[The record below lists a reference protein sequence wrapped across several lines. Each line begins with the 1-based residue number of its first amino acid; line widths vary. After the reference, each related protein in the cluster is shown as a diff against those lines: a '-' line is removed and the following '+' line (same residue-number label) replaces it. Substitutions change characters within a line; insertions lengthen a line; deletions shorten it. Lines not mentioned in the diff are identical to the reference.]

1 MHILEVLN
9 LSNSGAKL
17 RQKPIYIQIL
27 RFIFAFCKMLKY
39 STLIKQKFIYSLYG
53 FISTCVCQ
61 KFFVSLH
68 RFLKITSKM
77 SIAKF
82 GWFSI
87 LGMALCL
94 MVSCS
99 VRRDRERIDTA
110 EELLYSSR
118 DTAELLIRQVERLE
132 RLDDEHLAKYWFV
145 ICDLHANSMQS
156 LSEDSMICWASEYY
170 RTQWEEEHGDARHMI
185 LSGLDE
191 AMYYWWNGDKA
202 RTQEVLQRQ
211 KKYADE
217 VAEQSGEHL
226 WQVIVLRV
234 SAEIAMRDYDYEHV
248 REYTETLIS
257 LDDGKA
263 IHLDEVERVYNALAI
278 AYFSLGEYD
287 KMEAG
292 FEKAIAQ
299 AADSAFIVNVVRRN
313 YADLLGEMG
322 QTDRAIRMQ
331 EELTAQ
337 YREAGNW
344 LQVESLC
351 SLSRL
356 WLNKGDKQR
365 AERYMR
371 EAEELFAGY
380 KESEE
385 FDPATEASVMA
396 HKQVLEYAKNGT
408 YHIIDLVQFLN
419 RWSETDYVRYRVA
432 EAKERSIRDLRE
444 RNLYLTISR
453 QRQMI
458 VIIVLFFVALGICL
472 LFIYLYRR
480 RQRLLM
486 EKEEEIETL
495 RTMLA
500 AADKKDDKES
510 VRKLMLQQLGVIKTI
525 AGTPTEANQ
534 QLLAR
539 LMALNE
545 ETANALIDWP
555 SIYQTIDLVYD
566 GFYTRLMQ
574 KYGASDQSNDSAHPV
589 LNEKELQLCCLL
601 KADFST
607 KEINM
612 LTRQSLQTIYQRKT
626 QVRQKLSLAEAEDI
640 TTAIV

>member
-1 MHILEVLN
+1 MKSKFLIGLI
-9 LSNSGAKL
+9 GA
-17 RQKPIYIQIL
+17 
-27 RFIFAFCKMLKY
+27 
-39 STLIKQKFIYSLYG
+39 
-53 FISTCVCQ
+53 
-61 KFFVSLH
+61 
-68 RFLKITSKM
+68 
-77 SIAKF
+77 
-82 GWFSI
+82 
-87 LGMALCL
+87 MALCL

-211 KKYADE
+211 KNYADE
-217 VAEQSGEHL
+217 VAELTGEHL
-226 WQVIVLRV
+226 WQVIILRV

-278 AYFSLGEYD
+278 VYFSLGEYD
-287 KMEAG
+287 KMEKC

-313 YADLLGEMG
+313 YADLLGEIG

-331 EELTAQ
+331 EVLTKQ
-337 YREAGNW
+337 YRAAGNW
-344 LQVESLC
+344 LQVESLY
-351 SLSRL
+351 SLSHL
-356 WLNKGDKQR
+356 WLNKGNKQR
-365 AERYMR
+365 AEQYMR
-371 EAEELFAGY
+371 EAEELFAKY
-380 KESEE
+380 KESSE
-385 FDPATEASVMA
+385 FDPATEAAFLA
-396 HKQVLEYAKNGT
+396 HRQVLEYAQKGA
-408 YHIIDLVQFLN
+408 YHFFPLVQYHN
-419 RWSETDYVRYRVA
+419 HWSEKDYIRYRVA
-432 EAKERSIRDLRE
+432 EAKERSMSDLRE

-458 VIIVLFFVALGICL
+458 VIIMLFFVTLGGIL
-472 LFIYLYRR
+472 LFVYLYRR
-480 RQRLLM
+480 RQRMLL
-486 EKEEEIETL
+486 EKEEEIEAL
-495 RTMLA
+495 RNMLA
-500 AADKKDDKES
+500 SADKSDDRFRTGASQPADGS

-545 ETANALIDWP
+545 ETANALINWS

-566 GFYTRLMQ
+566 GFYTRLVQ
-574 KYGASDQSNDSAHPV
+574 KYGAAAQSNEPASPV

-626 QVRQKLSLAEAEDI
+626 QVRQKLGLNEAEDI
-640 TTAIV
+640 TKIL

>member
-1 MHILEVLN
+1 
-9 LSNSGAKL
+9 
-17 RQKPIYIQIL
+17 
-27 RFIFAFCKMLKY
+27 
-39 STLIKQKFIYSLYG
+39 
-53 FISTCVCQ
+53 
-61 KFFVSLH
+61 
-68 RFLKITSKM
+68 M

-191 AMYYWWNGDKA
+191 AMYFWWNGDKA

-248 REYTETLIS
+248 REYTETLIG
-257 LDDGKA
+257 LDNGKA

-278 AYFSLGEYD
+278 VYFSLGEYD
-287 KMEAG
+287 KMEKC

-313 YADLLGEMG
+313 YADLLGEIG

-331 EELTAQ
+331 EVLTMQ
-337 YREAGNW
+337 YRAAGNW
-344 LQVESLC
+344 LQVESLY

-385 FDPATEASVMA
+385 FDPATEASLLA
-396 HKQVLEYAKNGT
+396 HRQVLEYAENGK
-408 YHIIDLVQFLN
+408 YHIMDLVQFHN

-458 VIIVLFFVALGICL
+458 VIIMLFFVTLGGIL
-472 LFIYLYRR
+472 LFVYLYRR
-480 RQRLLM
+480 RQRLLL

-495 RTMLA
+495 RNMLA
-500 AADKKDDKES
+500 SADKPDDKES

-566 GFYTRLMQ
+566 GFYTRLVQ
-574 KYGASDQSNDSAHPV
+574 KYGNV

-626 QVRQKLSLAEAEDI
+626 QVRQKLNLAEAEDI
-640 TTAIV
+640 TKILGCLSVSNSSK

>member
-1 MHILEVLN
+1 MKSKFLIGLI
-9 LSNSGAKL
+9 GA
-17 RQKPIYIQIL
+17 
-27 RFIFAFCKMLKY
+27 
-39 STLIKQKFIYSLYG
+39 
-53 FISTCVCQ
+53 
-61 KFFVSLH
+61 
-68 RFLKITSKM
+68 
-77 SIAKF
+77 
-82 GWFSI
+82 
-87 LGMALCL
+87 MALCL

-132 RLDDEHLAKYWFV
+132 RLEDEHLAKYWFV

-191 AMYYWWNGDKA
+191 AMYFWWNGDKA

-248 REYTETLIS
+248 REYTETLIG
-257 LDDGKA
+257 LDNGKA

-278 AYFSLGEYD
+278 VYFSLGEYD
-287 KMEAG
+287 KMEKC

-313 YADLLGEMG
+313 YADLLGEIG

-331 EELTAQ
+331 EVLTKQ
-337 YREAGNW
+337 YRAAGNW
-344 LQVESLC
+344 LQVESLY
-351 SLSRL
+351 SLSHL
-356 WLNKGDKQR
+356 WLNKGNKQR
-365 AERYMR
+365 AEQYMR
-371 EAEELFAGY
+371 EAEELFAKY
-380 KESEE
+380 KESSE
-385 FDPATEASVMA
+385 FDPATEAAFLA
-396 HKQVLEYAKNGT
+396 HRQVLEYAQKGA
-408 YHIIDLVQFLN
+408 YHFFPLVQYHN
-419 RWSETDYVRYRVA
+419 HWSEKDYIRYRVA

-458 VIIVLFFVALGICL
+458 VIIMLFFVTLGGIL
-472 LFIYLYRR
+472 LFVYLYRR
-480 RQRLLM
+480 RQRQLL

-495 RTMLA
+495 RNMLA
-500 AADKKDDKES
+500 SADKPDDKES

-566 GFYTRLMQ
+566 GFYTRLVQ
-574 KYGASDQSNDSAHPV
+574 KYGNV

-612 LTRQSLQTIYQRKT
+612 LTRQSPQTIYQRKT

-640 TTAIV
+640 TKILG

>member
-1 MHILEVLN
+1 MKSKFLTGLI
-9 LSNSGAKL
+9 GA
-17 RQKPIYIQIL
+17 
-27 RFIFAFCKMLKY
+27 
-39 STLIKQKFIYSLYG
+39 
-53 FISTCVCQ
+53 
-61 KFFVSLH
+61 
-68 RFLKITSKM
+68 
-77 SIAKF
+77 
-82 GWFSI
+82 
-87 LGMALCL
+87 MALCL

-99 VRRDRERIDTA
+99 VQRDRERIDTA

-191 AMYYWWNGDKA
+191 AMYFWWNGDKA

-248 REYTETLIS
+248 REYTETLIG
-257 LDDGKA
+257 LDNGKA

-278 AYFSLGEYD
+278 VYFSLGEYD
-287 KMEAG
+287 KMEKC

-313 YADLLGEMG
+313 YADLLGEIG
-322 QTDRAIRMQ
+322 QTDRAIKMLEDLT
-331 EELTAQ
+331 EE
-337 YREAGNW
+337 YRQADSW
-344 LQVESLC
+344 LQVESLY

-385 FDPATEASVMA
+385 FDPAAEAAFLA
-396 HKQVLEYAKNGT
+396 HRQVLEYAQKGS
-408 YHIIDLVQFLN
+408 YHCFPLVQYHN
-419 RWSETDYVRYRVA
+419 HWSETDYIRYRVA
-432 EAKERSIRDLRE
+432 EAKERSIRDLKE

-453 QRQMI
+453 QRQMLFI
-458 VIIVLFFVALGICL
+458 VVL
-472 LFIYLYRR
+472 LFAGMGAILLIWGLSRR
-480 RQRLLM
+480 RQRLLL

-495 RTMLA
+495 KGIINDVRR
-500 AADKKDDKES
+500 DDVRCTKEVD

-545 ETANALIDWP
+545 TTANALIDWS

-566 GFYTRLMQ
+566 GFYTRLRD
-574 KYGASDQSNDSAHPV
+574 KYKDV

-640 TTAIV
+640 TKILG

>member
-1 MHILEVLN
+1 MKSKFLTGLI
-9 LSNSGAKL
+9 GA
-17 RQKPIYIQIL
+17 
-27 RFIFAFCKMLKY
+27 
-39 STLIKQKFIYSLYG
+39 
-53 FISTCVCQ
+53 
-61 KFFVSLH
+61 
-68 RFLKITSKM
+68 
-77 SIAKF
+77 
-82 GWFSI
+82 
-87 LGMALCL
+87 MALCL

-191 AMYYWWNGDKA
+191 AMYFWWNSDKA

-234 SAEIAMRDYDYEHV
+234 SAEIAMRNYDYERV
-248 REYTETLIS
+248 RDYTETLIA

-278 AYFSLGEYD
+278 VYFSLGEYE
-287 KMEAG
+287 KMEQA
-292 FEKAIAQ
+292 FEKAIAN
-299 AADSAFIVNVVRRN
+299 ASDSVFIEDVVRRN
-313 YADLLGEMG
+313 YADLLGEIG
-322 QTDRAIRMQ
+322 QTDRAIHMQ
-331 EELTAQ
+331 EDLTKE
-337 YREAGNW
+337 YHEAGNW
-344 LQVESLC
+344 LQVESLY

-371 EAEELFAGY
+371 EAEELFKGY
-380 KESEE
+380 KAEGQEY
-385 FDPATEASVMA
+385 DPATEAALLA
-396 HKQVLEYAKNGT
+396 HRQVLNYAKNGK
-408 YHIIDLVQFLN
+408 YQFIDLVQYNN
-419 RWSETDYVRYRVA
+419 RWSEADYVRYRIA

-444 RNLYLTISR
+444 RNLNLTISH
-453 QRQMI
+453 QRTAFM
-458 VIIVLFFVALGICL
+458 VVGLVLTVLVLCSLFV
-472 LFIYLYRR
+472 YLYHRR
-480 RQRLLM
+480 KRILI

-495 RTMLA
+495 RSLLSTHSA
-500 AADKKDDKES
+500 KTES
-510 VRKLMLQQLGVIKTI
+510 VQQLMLRQLGIIKTI

-534 QLLAR
+534 HLLAQ
-539 LMALNE
+539 LTALDENK
-545 ETANALIDWP
+545 AAALIDWQ
-555 SIYQTIDLVYD
+555 SIYQTIDGVYNQ
-566 GFYTRLMQ
+566 FYTRLVH
-574 KYGASDQSNDSAHPV
+574 KHGDV
-589 LNEKELQLCCLL
+589 LNEKEIQLCCLL
-601 KADFST
+601 RAGFST

-612 LTRQSLQTIYQRKT
+612 LTRQSMQTIYQRKT
-626 QVRQKLSLAEAEDI
+626 QIRQKLGLAEGEDI
-640 TTAIV
+640 TMAIL

>member
-1 MHILEVLN
+1 MKSKLLIWTI
-9 LSNSGAKL
+9 GA
-17 RQKPIYIQIL
+17 
-27 RFIFAFCKMLKY
+27 
-39 STLIKQKFIYSLYG
+39 
-53 FISTCVCQ
+53 
-61 KFFVSLH
+61 
-68 RFLKITSKM
+68 
-77 SIAKF
+77 
-82 GWFSI
+82 
-87 LGMALCL
+87 MALCL

-156 LSEDSMICWASEYY
+156 LSEDSMICWAAEYY
-170 RTQWEEEHGDARHMI
+170 RKQWEEEHGDARHMI

-211 KKYADE
+211 KNYADE
-217 VAEQSGEHL
+217 VAELTGEHL
-226 WQVIVLRV
+226 WQVIILRV

-248 REYTETLIS
+248 REYTETLIG

-278 AYFSLGEYD
+278 VYFSLGEYD
-287 KMEAG
+287 KMEAC

-313 YADLLGEMG
+313 YADLLGEIG
-322 QTDRAIRMQ
+322 QTDRAIQML

-344 LQVESLC
+344 LQVESLY

-371 EAEELFAGY
+371 EADELFAGY
-380 KESEE
+380 KESSE
-385 FDPATEASVMA
+385 FDPATEASLRA

-408 YHIIDLVQFLN
+408 YHIMDLVQFLN

-458 VIIVLFFVALGICL
+458 VIIMLFFVTLGGIL
-472 LFIYLYRR
+472 LFVYLYRR
-480 RQRLLM
+480 RQRLLL

-495 RTMLA
+495 RNMLA
-500 AADKKDDKES
+500 SADKSDDKES

-545 ETANALIDWP
+545 TTANALIDWP

-566 GFYTRLMQ
+566 GFYTRLRD
-574 KYGASDQSNDSAHPV
+574 KYKDV

-640 TTAIV
+640 TTAII

>member
-1 MHILEVLN
+1 MKSKFLIGLI
-9 LSNSGAKL
+9 GA
-17 RQKPIYIQIL
+17 
-27 RFIFAFCKMLKY
+27 
-39 STLIKQKFIYSLYG
+39 
-53 FISTCVCQ
+53 
-61 KFFVSLH
+61 
-68 RFLKITSKM
+68 
-77 SIAKF
+77 
-82 GWFSI
+82 
-87 LGMALCL
+87 MALCL

-191 AMYYWWNGDKA
+191 AMYFWWNGDKA

-217 VAEQSGEHL
+217 VAELTGEHL

-248 REYTETLIS
+248 REYTETLIG
-257 LDDGKA
+257 LDNGKA

-278 AYFSLGEYD
+278 VYFSLGEYD
-287 KMEAG
+287 KMEKC

-313 YADLLGEMG
+313 YADLLGEIG

-331 EELTAQ
+331 EVLTKQ
-337 YREAGNW
+337 YRAAGNW
-344 LQVESLC
+344 LQVESLY

-371 EAEELFAGY
+371 EADELFAGY
-380 KESEE
+380 KESSE
-385 FDPATEASVMA
+385 FDPATEASLMA
-396 HKQVLEYAKNGT
+396 HKKVLEYAKNGT
-408 YHIIDLVQFLN
+408 YHIVDLVQFLN

-458 VIIVLFFVALGICL
+458 VIIMLFFVTLGGIL
-472 LFIYLYRR
+472 LFVYLYRR
-480 RQRLLM
+480 RQRLLL

-495 RTMLA
+495 RNMLA
-500 AADKKDDKES
+500 SADKPDDKES

-545 ETANALIDWP
+545 ETANALIDWL

-566 GFYTRLMQ
+566 GFYTRLVQ
-574 KYGASDQSNDSAHPV
+574 KYGNV

-626 QVRQKLSLAEAEDI
+626 QVRQKLNLAEAEDI
-640 TTAIV
+640 TTAII

>member
-1 MHILEVLN
+1 
-9 LSNSGAKL
+9 
-17 RQKPIYIQIL
+17 
-27 RFIFAFCKMLKY
+27 
-39 STLIKQKFIYSLYG
+39 
-53 FISTCVCQ
+53 
-61 KFFVSLH
+61 
-68 RFLKITSKM
+68 M

-170 RTQWEEEHGDARHMI
+170 RTQWKEEHGDARHMI

-191 AMYYWWNGDKA
+191 AMYFWWNGDKA

-211 KKYADE
+211 KNYADE

-257 LDDGKA
+257 LNDGKA

-278 AYFSLGEYD
+278 VYFSLGEYD
-287 KMEAG
+287 KMEKC

-299 AADSAFIVNVVRRN
+299 AADSAFIVNEVRRN
-313 YADLLGEMG
+313 YADLLGEIG

-331 EELTAQ
+331 EVLTKQ
-337 YREAGNW
+337 YRAAGNW
-344 LQVESLC
+344 LQVESLY

-371 EAEELFAGY
+371 EADELFAGY
-380 KESEE
+380 KESSE
-385 FDPATEASVMA
+385 FDPATEASLMA

-408 YHIIDLVQFLN
+408 YHIVDLVQFLN

-458 VIIVLFFVALGICL
+458 VIIVLFFIALGICL

-495 RTMLA
+495 RTMLT

-555 SIYQTIDLVYD
+555 SIYQTVDLVYD
-566 GFYTRLMQ
+566 GFYTRLVQ
-574 KYGASDQSNDSAHPV
+574 KYGATDQSNDSAHPV

-607 KEINM
+607 KEIHM

-640 TTAIV
+640 TASLL

>member
-1 MHILEVLN
+1 
-9 LSNSGAKL
+9 
-17 RQKPIYIQIL
+17 
-27 RFIFAFCKMLKY
+27 
-39 STLIKQKFIYSLYG
+39 
-53 FISTCVCQ
+53 
-61 KFFVSLH
+61 
-68 RFLKITSKM
+68 M
-77 SIAKF
+77 SIAKL

-191 AMYYWWNGDKA
+191 AMYFWWNGDKA

-217 VAEQSGEHL
+217 VAELSGEHL

-263 IHLDEVERVYNALAI
+263 IHPDEVERVYNALAI
-278 AYFSLGEYD
+278 VYFSLGEYD

-313 YADLLGEMG
+313 YADLLGEIG
-322 QTDRAIRMQ
+322 QTDRAIQML

-385 FDPATEASVMA
+385 FDPATEASLLA
-396 HKQVLEYAKNGT
+396 HRQVLEYAKNGT

-566 GFYTRLMQ
+566 GFYTRLVQ
-574 KYGASDQSNDSAHPV
+574 KYGASDQSNDSAPR
-589 LNEKELQLCCLL
+589 
-601 KADFST
+601 S
-607 KEINM
+607 
-612 LTRQSLQTIYQRKT
+612 
-626 QVRQKLSLAEAEDI
+626 
-640 TTAIV
+640 

>member
-1 MHILEVLN
+1 MN
-9 LSNSGAKL
+9 
-17 RQKPIYIQIL
+17 
-27 RFIFAFCKMLKY
+27 
-39 STLIKQKFIYSLYG
+39 
-53 FISTCVCQ
+53 
-61 KFFVSLH
+61 
-68 RFLKITSKM
+68 
-77 SIAKF
+77 IAKF

-191 AMYYWWNGDKA
+191 AMYFWWNGDKA

-287 KMEAG
+287 KMEKC

-380 KESEE
+380 KESSE

-458 VIIVLFFVALGICL
+458 VVIVLFFVALGICL

-500 AADKKDDKES
+500 AADKKDDRFRTGAS
-510 VRKLMLQQLGVIKTI
+510 QPADGNVRKLMLQQLGVIKTI

>member
-1 MHILEVLN
+1 MK
-9 LSNSGAKL
+9 SK
-17 RQKPIYIQIL
+17 
-27 RFIFAFCKMLKY
+27 F
-39 STLIKQKFIYSLYG
+39 LIGLIG
-53 FISTCVCQ
+53 V
-61 KFFVSLH
+61 
-68 RFLKITSKM
+68 
-77 SIAKF
+77 
-82 GWFSI
+82 
-87 LGMALCL
+87 MALCL

-132 RLDDEHLAKYWFV
+132 RLDDEHLAKYLFV

-191 AMYYWWNGDKA
+191 AMYFWWNGDKA

-248 REYTETLIS
+248 REYTETLIG
-257 LDDGKA
+257 LDNGKA

-278 AYFSLGEYD
+278 VYFSLGEYD
-287 KMEAG
+287 KMEKC

-313 YADLLGEMG
+313 YADLLGEIG

-331 EELTAQ
+331 EVLTKQ
-337 YREAGNW
+337 YRAAGNW
-344 LQVESLC
+344 LQVESLY

-385 FDPATEASVMA
+385 FDPATEASLLA
-396 HKQVLEYAKNGT
+396 HRQVLEYAENGK
-408 YHIIDLVQFLN
+408 YHIMDLVQFHN

-458 VIIVLFFVALGICL
+458 VIIMLFFVTLGGIL
-472 LFIYLYRR
+472 LFVYLYRR
-480 RQRLLM
+480 RQRLLL

-495 RTMLA
+495 RNMLA
-500 AADKKDDKES
+500 SADKPDDKES

-566 GFYTRLMQ
+566 GFYTRLVQ
-574 KYGASDQSNDSAHPV
+574 KYGATDQDQSGAQKNDNVNESSHPV

-640 TTAIV
+640 AKVVV

>member
-1 MHILEVLN
+1 
-9 LSNSGAKL
+9 
-17 RQKPIYIQIL
+17 
-27 RFIFAFCKMLKY
+27 
-39 STLIKQKFIYSLYG
+39 
-53 FISTCVCQ
+53 
-61 KFFVSLH
+61 
-68 RFLKITSKM
+68 
-77 SIAKF
+77 
-82 GWFSI
+82 
-87 LGMALCL
+87 
-94 MVSCS
+94 
-99 VRRDRERIDTA
+99 
-110 EELLYSSR
+110 
-118 DTAELLIRQVERLE
+118 
-132 RLDDEHLAKYWFV
+132 
-145 ICDLHANSMQS
+145 
-156 LSEDSMICWASEYY
+156 
-170 RTQWEEEHGDARHMI
+170 
-185 LSGLDE
+185 
-191 AMYYWWNGDKA
+191 
-202 RTQEVLQRQ
+202 
-211 KKYADE
+211 
-217 VAEQSGEHL
+217 
-226 WQVIVLRV
+226 
-234 SAEIAMRDYDYEHV
+234 
-248 REYTETLIS
+248 
-257 LDDGKA
+257 
-263 IHLDEVERVYNALAI
+263 
-278 AYFSLGEYD
+278 
-287 KMEAG
+287 MEAC

-313 YADLLGEMG
+313 YADLLGEIG
-322 QTDRAIRMQ
+322 QTDRAIQML

-344 LQVESLC
+344 LQVESLY

-371 EAEELFAGY
+371 EADELFAGY
-380 KESEE
+380 KESSE
-385 FDPATEASVMA
+385 FDPATEASLMA

-408 YHIIDLVQFLN
+408 YHIVDLVQFLN

-458 VIIVLFFVALGICL
+458 VIIMLFFVTLGGIL
-472 LFIYLYRR
+472 LFVYLYRR
-480 RQRLLM
+480 RQRLLL

-495 RTMLA
+495 RNMLA
-500 AADKKDDKES
+500 SADKPDDKES

-555 SIYQTIDLVYD
+555 SIYQTVDLVYD
-566 GFYTRLMQ
+566 GFYTRLVQ
-574 KYGASDQSNDSAHPV
+574 KYGATDQSNDSAHPV

-640 TTAIV
+640 TASML

>member
-1 MHILEVLN
+1 MKSKFLIGLI
-9 LSNSGAKL
+9 GA
-17 RQKPIYIQIL
+17 
-27 RFIFAFCKMLKY
+27 
-39 STLIKQKFIYSLYG
+39 
-53 FISTCVCQ
+53 
-61 KFFVSLH
+61 
-68 RFLKITSKM
+68 
-77 SIAKF
+77 
-82 GWFSI
+82 
-87 LGMALCL
+87 MALCL

-191 AMYYWWNGDKA
+191 AMYFWWNGDKA

-211 KKYADE
+211 KNYADE
-217 VAEQSGEHL
+217 VAELTGEHL
-226 WQVIVLRV
+226 WQVIILRV

-248 REYTETLIS
+248 REYTETLIG
-257 LDDGKA
+257 LDNGKA

-278 AYFSLGEYD
+278 VYFSLGEYD
-287 KMEAG
+287 KMEKC

-313 YADLLGEMG
+313 YADLLGEIG
-322 QTDRAIRMQ
+322 QTDRAIQML

-344 LQVESLC
+344 LQVESLY

-385 FDPATEASVMA
+385 FDPAAEAAFLA
-396 HKQVLEYAKNGT
+396 HRQVLEYAQKGS
-408 YHIIDLVQFLN
+408 YHCFPLVQYN
-419 RWSETDYVRYRVA
+419 NHWSETDYVRYRVA

-458 VIIVLFFVALGICL
+458 VIIMLFFVTLGGIL
-472 LFIYLYRR
+472 LFVYLYRR
-480 RQRLLM
+480 RQRLLL

-495 RTMLA
+495 RNMLA
-500 AADKKDDKES
+500 SADKPDDKES

-566 GFYTRLMQ
+566 GFYTRLRD
-574 KYGASDQSNDSAHPV
+574 KYKDV

-626 QVRQKLSLAEAEDI
+626 QVRQKLNLAEAEDI
-640 TTAIV
+640 TTAII

>member
-1 MHILEVLN
+1 MN
-9 LSNSGAKL
+9 
-17 RQKPIYIQIL
+17 
-27 RFIFAFCKMLKY
+27 
-39 STLIKQKFIYSLYG
+39 
-53 FISTCVCQ
+53 
-61 KFFVSLH
+61 
-68 RFLKITSKM
+68 
-77 SIAKF
+77 IAKF

-156 LSEDSMICWASEYY
+156 LSEDSMICWASEFY

-191 AMYYWWNGDKA
+191 AMYFWWNGDKA

-313 YADLLGEMG
+313 YADLLGEIG
-322 QTDRAIRMQ
+322 QTDRAIQML

-344 LQVESLC
+344 LQVESLY

-380 KESEE
+380 KESSE

>member
-1 MHILEVLN
+1 
-9 LSNSGAKL
+9 
-17 RQKPIYIQIL
+17 
-27 RFIFAFCKMLKY
+27 
-39 STLIKQKFIYSLYG
+39 
-53 FISTCVCQ
+53 
-61 KFFVSLH
+61 
-68 RFLKITSKM
+68 M

-191 AMYYWWNGDKA
+191 AMYFWWNGDKA

-217 VAEQSGEHL
+217 VAELTGEHL

-263 IHLDEVERVYNALAI
+263 IHLDEVERVYNVLAI
-278 AYFSLGEYD
+278 VYFSLGEYD
-287 KMEAG
+287 KMEKC

-380 KESEE
+380 KESSE

-640 TTAIV
+640 TTAII

>member
-1 MHILEVLN
+1 
-9 LSNSGAKL
+9 
-17 RQKPIYIQIL
+17 
-27 RFIFAFCKMLKY
+27 
-39 STLIKQKFIYSLYG
+39 
-53 FISTCVCQ
+53 
-61 KFFVSLH
+61 
-68 RFLKITSKM
+68 
-77 SIAKF
+77 
-82 GWFSI
+82 
-87 LGMALCL
+87 
-94 MVSCS
+94 
-99 VRRDRERIDTA
+99 
-110 EELLYSSR
+110 
-118 DTAELLIRQVERLE
+118 
-132 RLDDEHLAKYWFV
+132 
-145 ICDLHANSMQS
+145 
-156 LSEDSMICWASEYY
+156 MICWASEYY

-191 AMYYWWNGDKA
+191 AMYFWWNGDKA

-248 REYTETLIS
+248 REYTETLIG
-257 LDDGKA
+257 LDNGKA

-278 AYFSLGEYD
+278 VYFSLGEYD
-287 KMEAG
+287 KMEKC

-313 YADLLGEMG
+313 YADLLGEIG

-331 EELTAQ
+331 EVLTKQ
-337 YREAGNW
+337 YRAAGNW
-344 LQVESLC
+344 LQVESLY

-380 KESEE
+380 KESSE
-385 FDPATEASVMA
+385 FDPATEASLLA
-396 HKQVLEYAKNGT
+396 HRQVLEYAENGK
-408 YHIIDLVQFLN
+408 YHIMDLVQFHN
-419 RWSETDYVRYRVA
+419 RWSEKDYVRYRVA

-458 VIIVLFFVALGICL
+458 VIIMLFFVTLGGIL
-472 LFIYLYRR
+472 LFVYLYRR
-480 RQRLLM
+480 RQRLLL

-495 RTMLA
+495 RNMLA
-500 AADKKDDKES
+500 SADKPDDRFRTGAS
-510 VRKLMLQQLGVIKTI
+510 QPADGNVRKLMLQQLGVIKTI

-545 ETANALIDWP
+545 ETANALIDWQ

-566 GFYTRLMQ
+566 GFYTRLRD
-574 KYGASDQSNDSAHPV
+574 KYKDV

-640 TTAIV
+640 TTAII

>member
-1 MHILEVLN
+1 
-9 LSNSGAKL
+9 
-17 RQKPIYIQIL
+17 
-27 RFIFAFCKMLKY
+27 
-39 STLIKQKFIYSLYG
+39 
-53 FISTCVCQ
+53 
-61 KFFVSLH
+61 
-68 RFLKITSKM
+68 
-77 SIAKF
+77 
-82 GWFSI
+82 
-87 LGMALCL
+87 
-94 MVSCS
+94 
-99 VRRDRERIDTA
+99 
-110 EELLYSSR
+110 
-118 DTAELLIRQVERLE
+118 
-132 RLDDEHLAKYWFV
+132 
-145 ICDLHANSMQS
+145 
-156 LSEDSMICWASEYY
+156 
-170 RTQWEEEHGDARHMI
+170 
-185 LSGLDE
+185 
-191 AMYYWWNGDKA
+191 
-202 RTQEVLQRQ
+202 
-211 KKYADE
+211 
-217 VAEQSGEHL
+217 
-226 WQVIVLRV
+226 
-234 SAEIAMRDYDYEHV
+234 MRDYDYEHV
-248 REYTETLIS
+248 REYTETLIG
-257 LDDGKA
+257 LDNGKA

-278 AYFSLGEYD
+278 VYFSLGEYD
-287 KMEAG
+287 KMEKC

-313 YADLLGEMG
+313 YADLLGEIG
-322 QTDRAIRMQ
+322 QTDRAIKMLEDLT
-331 EELTAQ
+331 EE
-337 YREAGNW
+337 YRQADSW
-344 LQVESLC
+344 LQVESLY

-371 EAEELFAGY
+371 EVEELFAKY
-380 KESEE
+380 KESAE
-385 FDPATEASVMA
+385 FDPAAEAAFLA
-396 HKQVLEYAKNGT
+396 HRQVLEYAQKGS
-408 YHIIDLVQFLN
+408 YHCFPLVQYN
-419 RWSETDYVRYRVA
+419 NHWSEADYVRYRVA

-458 VIIVLFFVALGICL
+458 VIIMLFFVTLGGIL
-472 LFIYLYRR
+472 LFVYLYRR
-480 RQRLLM
+480 RQRLLL

-495 RTMLA
+495 RNMLA
-500 AADKKDDKES
+500 SGASEHSEKRPADGN

-566 GFYTRLMQ
+566 GFYTRLRD
-574 KYGASDQSNDSAHPV
+574 KYKDV

-640 TTAIV
+640 TTAII

>member
-1 MHILEVLN
+1 MMKSKFLTGLI
-9 LSNSGAKL
+9 GA
-17 RQKPIYIQIL
+17 
-27 RFIFAFCKMLKY
+27 
-39 STLIKQKFIYSLYG
+39 
-53 FISTCVCQ
+53 
-61 KFFVSLH
+61 
-68 RFLKITSKM
+68 
-77 SIAKF
+77 
-82 GWFSI
+82 
-87 LGMALCL
+87 MALCL

-191 AMYYWWNGDKA
+191 AMYFWWNGDKA

-248 REYTETLIS
+248 REYTETLIG
-257 LDDGKA
+257 LDNGKA

-278 AYFSLGEYD
+278 VYFSLGEYD
-287 KMEAG
+287 KMEKC

-313 YADLLGEMG
+313 YADLLGEIG

-331 EELTAQ
+331 EVLTKQ
-337 YREAGNW
+337 YRAAGNW
-344 LQVESLC
+344 LQVESLY

-385 FDPATEASVMA
+385 FDPAAEAAFLA
-396 HKQVLEYAKNGT
+396 HRQVLEYAQKGS
-408 YHIIDLVQFLN
+408 YHCFPLVQYHN
-419 RWSETDYVRYRVA
+419 HWSETDYVRYRVA
-432 EAKERSIRDLRE
+432 EAKERSMSDLRE

-458 VIIVLFFVALGICL
+458 VIIMLFFVTLGGIL
-472 LFIYLYRR
+472 LFVYLYRR
-480 RQRLLM
+480 RQRLLL

-495 RTMLA
+495 RGIINKGQSDQVPSTKE
-500 AADKKDDKES
+500 AD

-545 ETANALIDWP
+545 ETANALIDWS

-566 GFYTRLMQ
+566 GFYTHLVQ
-574 KYGASDQSNDSAHPV
+574 KYGATDQSSDSAHPI

-626 QVRQKLSLAEAEDI
+626 QVRQKLNLPEAEDI
-640 TTAIV
+640 TTAII